1 MGDLISRKMAID
13 ALIACKGKDPFN
25 RYEKQNIGLDWGIE
39 ALRQLPSAQPEKRTD
54 KCTEMHACDSI
65 SRQAAIDAHYE
76 YCNKHPDAG
85 FPVWSLKILEDLP
98 PSQPD
103 LSGYSDKLWKAAYE
117 RGRTE
122 AQAEIALCK
131 DCKNRGDDD
140 CPMRFIEW
148 VEYDDDGYIEYDD
161 IIHDYTKD
169 DGFCDRAE
177 RRTNE

>member
-1 MGDLISRKMAID
+1 MGDMIERARAID
-13 ALIACKGKDPFN
+13 AI
-25 RYEKQNIGLDWGIE
+25 EKNAYRHTYLDQIIDIIK
-39 ALRQLPSAQPEKRTD
+39 ALPPAQPERTQER
-54 KCTEMHACDSI
+54 TETHTCDLI

-85 FPVWSLKILEDLP
+85 FPVWSLKILENLP
-98 PSQPD
+98 SAQPD

-117 RGRTE
+117 RGKAE
-122 AQAEIALCK
+122 AHDEIVCCE

-148 VEYDDDGYIEYDD
+148 VEYDDDGYIEHDD

-177 RRTNE
+177 RRTDEGD